1 MRTAT
6 AGWVALAAAM
16 VLMAVG
22 GHARADDARALV
34 DQFRSLMR
42 LASLLGGWGE
52 PYPERQRQTVGPS
65 ARLGRLVDD
74 AARRHRIRRPV
85 ILAVIACESGFRTR
99 AVSRKGALGL
109 MQVMPATAW
118 GEFGVESGRLFV
130 PEVNVDVGTAYLRRL
145 ADRFDGD
152 FERTVAAYNAGPGRV
167 GSGRALPAE
176 TRRYLACVRRQV
188 GRFERAGKSGQ

>member
-1 MRTAT
+1 MRTTT
-6 AGWVALAAAM
+6 AGGLGFAIAMALM
-16 VLMAVG
+16 TVG
-22 GHARADDARALV
+22 GHARADDAGALLV
-34 DQFRSLMR
+34 EQSRSLMR
-42 LASLLGGWGE
+42 MASLLGGWRY
-52 PYPERQRQTVGPS
+52 PYPQRQAPGPS
-65 ARLGRLVDD
+65 ARIGRLVDD
-74 AARRHRIRRPV
+74 AARRHRIRKPV

-130 PEVNVDVGTAYLRRL
+130 PEVNVAVGTAYLRRL

-152 FERTVAAYNAGPGRV
+152 FERTIAAYNAGPGRV

-188 GRFERAGKSGQ
+188 DRFERAGRSGQ